1 MSCNKCVRKI
11 ERLIHGNLA
20 SVIYKIVV
28 TVILDKSV
36 SLYLL
41 TVDIHIAVDHSVF
54 DDHLAFCVKII
65 ISCRHRC
72 SVFICMSCNKCVRKI
87 ERLIHGNLASVI
99 YKIVVTVIL
108 DKSVSLYLLTVDI
121 HIAVDHTVFDD
132 HLAFCV
138 KIIITCRH
146 RRSVR
151 ICNSLYKSV
160 SQIQNAI
167 LCNLITIADKVII
180 AVGVLYQ
187 TISLLLIAVQIIM
200 VVVNSRQKSRRT
212 VYTTIVIAQ
221 QPNFVYHSI
230 AIWNNSRLHISL
242 SIE

>member
-1 MSCNKCVRKI
+1 
-11 ERLIHGNLA
+11 
-20 SVIYKIVV
+20 
-28 TVILDKSV
+28 
-36 SLYLL
+36 
-41 TVDIHIAVDHSVF
+41 
-54 DDHLAFCVKII
+54 
-65 ISCRHRC
+65 
-72 SVFICMSCNKCVRKI
+72 MSCNKCVRKI

-132 HLAFCV
+132 HFAFCI
-138 KIIITCRH
+138 KSIITCRQ

-160 SQIQNAI
+160 GQIKNAI

-200 VVVNSRQKSRRT
+200 VVVNSCKKCR
-212 VYTTIVIAQ
+212 
-221 QPNFVYHSI
+221 N
-230 AIWNNSRLHISL
+230 AICTAIIIGKCAS
-242 SIE
+242 

>member
-11 ERLIHGNLA
+11 EHLIN
-20 SVIYKIVV
+20 
-28 TVILDKSV
+28 
-36 SLYLL
+36 
-41 TVDIHIAVDHSVF
+41 
-54 DDHLAFCVKII
+54 
-65 ISCRHRC
+65 
-72 SVFICMSCNKCVRKI
+72 
-87 ERLIHGNLASVI
+87 GNLASVI

-132 HLAFCV
+132 HFAFCVKSIITCRQRRSVFICMSCNKCVRKIECRIHGNLASVIYKIVVTVILNKSVSLYLLTVDIHIAVDHTVFDDHFAFCV
-138 KIIITCRH
+138 KIIITCRQ

-160 SQIQNAI
+160 SQIKNAI
-167 LCNLITIADKVII
+167 LCNLITVADKIII

-200 VVVNSRQKSRRT
+200 VVVNSRKKCR
-212 VYTTIVIAQ
+212 
-221 QPNFVYHSI
+221 N
-230 AIWNNSRLHISL
+230 AICTAIIIGKCAS
-242 SIE
+242 